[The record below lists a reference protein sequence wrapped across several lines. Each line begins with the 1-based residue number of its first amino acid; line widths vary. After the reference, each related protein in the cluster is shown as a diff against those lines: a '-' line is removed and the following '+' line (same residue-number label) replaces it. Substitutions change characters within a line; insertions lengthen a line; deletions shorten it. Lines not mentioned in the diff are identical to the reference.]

1 MPSGRIS
8 AAASRKPPAPAPAA
22 SRPGSWCG
30 ASAAMRASA
39 SARPA
44 IRGPSGISLVRRSL
58 SVTTPSRTMSEASS
72 SAAAISL
79 EAPWRQTSPH
89 QMAARRLLIVMLVLL
104 GLSTLAAA
112 LVPQRTIRE
121 NGTTTTQPTTTS
133 PTPSAPNPAF
143 RRPTK
148 ILVGGKKFPV
158 VAPVQVGDQLT
169 LLVRS
174 RFPAELTIPELGL
187 VGFATPD
194 TPARFE
200 LLADTPGTIGI
211 LFGDSEK
218 PGVTGRPAARIIV
231 VQPGAKEQKRKGK
244 KGARSPARGE
254 SGRA

>member
-1 MPSGRIS
+1 MPSGRTI
-8 AAASRKPPAPAPAA
+8 AAASRKPAAPPPAA
-22 SRPGSWCG
+22 RRSGSSEGTVSAHTPSTSARQASSG
-30 ASAAMRASA
+30 AS
-39 SARPA
+39 
-44 IRGPSGISLVRRSL
+44 GIDLLRRSL
-58 SVTTPSRTMSEASS
+58 SVTTRGRITSAASS
-72 SAAAISL
+72 GATAISL
-79 EAPWRQTSPH
+79 RAPWRRTSPH
-89 QMAARRLLIVMLVLL
+89 MAARRLLIVMLILL
-104 GLSTLAAA
+104 GVSTLAAA
-112 LVPQRTIRE
+112 LVPQRTLRDS
-121 NGTTTTQPTTTS
+121 GTTPTRATTTTTAAVP
-133 PTPSAPNPAF
+133 PNPAI

-158 VAPVQVGDQLT
+158 VAPVSVGDQLT

-174 RFPAELTIPELGL
+174 RFPAEIMIPEFGL

-200 LLADTPGTIGI
+200 LLLDTPGTIGI